1 LHEGTPTW
9 DKTIQKAL
17 SLLLISTLSCHSG
30 DIMVAALNNQPL
42 PFLCYNDVTIK
53 LVGGTE
59 LNNLKALIV
68 IRNEKKNK

>member
-1 LHEGTPTW
+1 
-9 DKTIQKAL
+9 
-17 SLLLISTLSCHSG
+17 
-30 DIMVAALNNQPL
+30 MVAALDDQPL